1 MLYAAEGQL
10 QSALVALQTA
20 LRNDPTHRAA
30 RENLGDV
37 HLALAVQAWTAAQAG
52 AKGDDAGL
60 RRKLQLAREI
70 QAVPLPTAA
79 GAPGRARLAAS
90 ITPRSNDVSSMQF
103 ALAAAGL
110 VGPAADRRRHGAAW
124 AQKVRLDTS
133 MGEIVIQLDAA
144 KAPKSVAN
152 FLDYVKA
159 GHYDGTIFHRV
170 IPNFMIQ
177 GGGFDAE
184 MNQKPTRA
192 PIPLESKN
200 GLTNVRG
207 SVAMARTNVPDSAT
221 AQFFINL
228 KDNAF
233 LDSANTPDG
242 TGYAVFGKVVS
253 GMDVV
258 DKIWAVP
265 TGNKGPHQNVPVTPV
280 MIRKASV
287 EN

>member
-1 MLYAAEGQL
+1 MSKIQL
-10 QSALVALQTA
+10 RWL
-20 LRNDPTHRAA
+20 
-30 RENLGDV
+30 
-37 HLALAVQAWTAAQAG
+37 
-52 AKGDDAGL
+52 
-60 RRKLQLAREI
+60 
-70 QAVPLPTAA
+70 LPTLS
-79 GAPGRARLAAS
+79 GLLLTLAA
-90 ITPRSNDVSSMQF
+90 
-103 ALAAAGL
+103 
-110 VGPAADRRRHGAAW
+110 HGGAW

-133 MGEIVIQLDAA
+133 MGEIVIELDAA

-152 FLDYVKA
+152 FLEYVKA

-177 GGGFDAE
+177 GGGFDPD
-184 MNQKPTRA
+184 MKQKPTRS

-200 GLTNVRG
+200 GLNNVRG
-207 SVAMARTNVPDSAT
+207 SVAMARTSVPDSAT
-221 AQFFINL
+221 AQFFINI

-265 TGNKGPHQNVPVTPV
+265 TGNKGPYQNVPVTPV
-280 MIRKASV
+280 LIRKASV